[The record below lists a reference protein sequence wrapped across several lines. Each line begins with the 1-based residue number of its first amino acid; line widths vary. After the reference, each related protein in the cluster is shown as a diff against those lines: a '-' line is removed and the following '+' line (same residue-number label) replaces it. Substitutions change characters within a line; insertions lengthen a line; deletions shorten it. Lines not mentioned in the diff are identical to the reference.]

1 MRPAIFLG
9 TSGADRSLKDPLAMS
24 HIEPDPEY
32 DFTPPK
38 SESPQKRG
46 RQCGECGMKFEYG
59 TAYGYCCPNSN
70 CPTGW
75 NYR

>member
-1 MRPAIFLG
+1 
-9 TSGADRSLKDPLAMS
+9 MS